1 MSRSCS
7 RRHVRPNL
15 LLLAILAVMLAG
27 LGCGGASTVEVFDI
41 RTLQGKVDTTLPRDA
56 QAKQEILRRLLNG
69 LQEGIGDQGA
79 LNLFVPGVEYREDFA
94 RFYDG
99 SKRLVRWDFSG
110 PPVRDEVPVVLFFDD
125 IESGPVDPAKE
136 KRVERVYLVS
146 GGGSRYYVSRK

>member
-1 MSRSCS
+1 MNS
-7 RRHVRPNL
+7 RRTWRPVFSNAP
-15 LLLAILAVMLAG
+15 LLAILAVMLAG
-27 LGCGGASTVEVFDI
+27 IGCGGAPKNEVFDI
-41 RTLQGKVDTTLPRDA
+41 RTLQGKVDANLPRDA

-99 SKRLVRWDFSG
+99 NKRLVRWDFNG
-110 PPVRDEVPVVLFFDD
+110 PPVRDELPVVLFFDD
-125 IESGPVDPAKE
+125 VESGPVDPAKE